1 MDFLSFV
8 HTPIMSLLPSAA
20 SFLGYALSFLIALS
34 IIVFIHEYGHFKT
47 ARVFGTKVETFAIGF
62 GKEIFGF
69 YDRYGTR
76 WKIGW
81 MPLGGY
87 VKFLGD
93 ANAASLPDR
102 KAGAGNGSP
111 DEFHNKP
118 VWQRALVVAAGPIAN
133 FLLAIFIF
141 TMTNMFVGVPVS
153 EPRVFEVIPGSA
165 AEEAGFK
172 PGDTIKSINGSAIS
186 SFADLQDIVRTRG
199 GDTLTIVFDRDGTQ
213 MAVNATPKVS
223 EDKDQ
228 FGNQIRY
235 GLLGIKQDPNAMAV
249 LESQGPVDAFVGGVN
264 RTWSIIE
271 MTLRYVGKIIIGQES
286 TNQLGGI
293 GSIAQAAGNAAS
305 LGLVSYLAIIGFLS
319 VSIGLINLFPIPM
332 LDGGHLVYYAIEAVR
347 GKPLGPNA
355 QEWGFRIGFAF
366 VMGLMLLGNWN
377 DVVRLLINRG

>member
-8 HTPIMSLLPSAA
+8 HAPIMSLLPSAA

-47 ARVFGTKVETFAIGF
+47 ARIFGTKVETFAIGF

-102 KAGAGNGSP
+102 KAGAGSGSP